1 MMPAALVSALALS
14 VLTSVAPGGSA
25 DADLAETIDRFET
38 LRLSGSGSVPV
49 RNLPLTSG
57 HLTLLLKSGNAAL
70 VRAGNEIVGL
80 FFEGQGDLEYRS
92 ADPIEFPAM
101 TYNLKKASS
110 LAFEKGAALTV
121 RDRFERV
128 LWLAAGTPLPELPG
142 SAGPSLEASLQKQR
156 EKFRKAR
163 ASPTSHFFAVQ
174 HWNAP
179 QAALVA
185 AEIDG
190 GKEDLRYFFDEV
202 TDRTER
208 LELLRKASS
217 ADSEM
222 RRQLFPVTLSEQ
234 PIGRDR
240 RDPLMP
246 PFFLTDV
253 RVDLIAS
260 EGKDAALTVTET
272 IAPQGGSRSVLAFS
286 LSSTVYDISGIG
298 ALKPRTYRVKAV
310 TDEAGKPL
318 SFHHQN
324 GEILVGLRAPAA
336 EGQPVKLTFDIA
348 GDFLIRPAGDS
359 YWLLG
364 VEPWFPQPDLAGQFY
379 TFHSIVKVK
388 KPFVPFAS
396 GRTLSRRIEG
406 EYAVVETEID
416 KPVQFAVVLA
426 GRYELREETREGMTV
441 RVATYAGKNERA
453 MKQLTNLAFDILK
466 FYERFLGP
474 FPFTEFDILEINE
487 YGFGQAPPGVMFITK
502 EAFNPLMG
510 EENRLFS
517 GGVNERFAHEIAHQY
532 WAYVVKMPNEQ
543 EQWLSES
550 FAEYSAALFLKA
562 AKGSWGSSMY
572 ESVLRQWK
580 TGARDAGDAAPI
592 PLANRVVATGDPE
605 ASFRIRT
612 GLLYCKGPLLLAALH
627 KELGDQTF
635 LTALKSYQ
643 KTFRWK
649 FGSTKTFEGLL
660 EWLTKKDYKDFF
672 EKYYWGTA
680 MPPG

>member
-1 MMPAALVSALALS
+1 MMPAAIVSALALS

-110 LAFEKGAALTV
+110 LAFEKGSALTV

-156 EKFRKAR
+156 EKFRR
-163 ASPTSHFFAVQ
+163 VRGRPTSHLFAVQ
-174 HWNAP
+174 RWNAP
-179 QAALVA
+179 EATLVA
-185 AEIDG
+185 AELDG
-190 GKEDLRYFFDEV
+190 GKEDLRYFFDDV
-202 TDRTER
+202 VDRVES
-208 LELLRKASS
+208 LELLHKPSS
-217 ADSEM
+217 ADSEL
-222 RRQLFPVTLSEQ
+222 RRQLFGVTLSEQ

-240 RDPLMP
+240 RDPLPP
-246 PFFLTDV
+246 PFALTDV
-253 RVDLIAS
+253 RVDLTAS
-260 EGKDAALTVTET
+260 DGREAALTVLET
-272 IAPQGGSRSVLAFS
+272 VVAQGRSRSVLAFS
-286 LSSTVYDISGIG
+286 LHNTVYDVSGIG
-298 ALKPRTYRVKAV
+298 ALRPRSYRVKTV

-318 SFHHQN
+318 PYHHQN
-324 GEILVGLRAPAA
+324 GQLLVGLRAPAA
-336 EGQPVKLTFDIA
+336 EGQPVHLTFDIA
-348 GDFLIRPAGDS
+348 GDFLIRPASDS

-364 VEPWFPQPDLAGQFY
+364 VEPWFPQPDLNGQFY
-379 TFHSIVKVK
+379 TFHAKVKVK
-388 KPFVPFAS
+388 KPFLPFAS
-396 GRTLSRRIEG
+396 GKTVARGTDG
-406 EYAVVETEID
+406 DYAVVETEID

-426 GRYELREETREGMTV
+426 GKYELREETREGVTV
-441 RVATYAGKNERA
+441 RVATYAMKNERA
-453 MKQLTNLAFDILK
+453 MKQLTALAFDIMK

-474 FPFTEFDILEINE
+474 FPFPEFDIFEINE
-487 YGFGQAPPGVMFITK
+487 YGFGQAPPGAMFITK
-502 EAFNPLMG
+502 EAFSPLMS
-510 EENRLFS
+510 EADRFFS
-517 GGVNERFAHEIAHQY
+517 GGVNERFAHEMAHQY
-532 WAYVVKMPNEQ
+532 WAHVVKMPNEE
-543 EQWLSES
+543 EQWLTES

-562 AKGSWGSSMY
+562 TGGKGLSTY
-572 ESVLRQWK
+572 DRVFRQWK
-580 TGARDAGDAAPI
+580 SGANEAGDAASI
-592 PLANRVVATGDPE
+592 PLANRVFVPSNPE
-605 ASFRIRT
+605 RTFRIRT
-612 GLLYCKGPLLLAALH
+612 GLLYGKGPLLLAALH

-635 LTALKSYQ
+635 LTALRSYQ